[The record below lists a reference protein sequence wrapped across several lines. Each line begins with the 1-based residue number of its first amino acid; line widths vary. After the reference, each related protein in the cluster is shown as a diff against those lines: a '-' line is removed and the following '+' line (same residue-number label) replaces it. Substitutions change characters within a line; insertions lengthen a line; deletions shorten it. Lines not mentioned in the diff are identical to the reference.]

1 MTNDHARTA
10 SIRTDPTVYD
20 LLGIGIGP
28 FNLSLAALCDGAPDL
43 RTLFL
48 DAKPAFSW
56 HPGLLMEGTVL
67 QVPFLAD
74 LVTMADPTSPWS
86 YLNYLREHDRMF
98 PFFFSERFHIPRREY
113 DHYCRWVAGRL
124 PSCRFD
130 ARVTELDWEEGEG
143 AGAGVFAVTH
153 RSADGSLSRVRAR
166 QVVLGVG
173 TQPVVPEPLR
183 PLLTAPSSTP
193 PGAPTATAPTV
204 PSVPSPTGQTA
215 PSAPTGT
222 PAHDRLV
229 LHSAD
234 YRTHRTRL
242 AGLDD
247 VTVIGAGQSGAEV
260 VLDLL
265 RQQDGD
271 GRGGPFVR
279 WIARTPAFAPMEYS
293 KIGLEHFTPDYIRYF
308 RALPEQ
314 RRDQLVREQWQLYK
328 GVSEETLAEIHDELY
343 ERTIGGT
350 QPRAALHPGVTVEN
364 AEALPGPRSEGG
376 PGPEGT
382 TGPADGG
389 GYLLTCRHTE
399 QDEVFEVRT
408 SAVVSATGYAA
419 ARPDFLDTLAKLVVW
434 DEKGRYRI
442 DGEYRVALDPRVT
455 GALYVQ
461 NAELH
466 THGVGAPD
474 LTLGAW
480 RAATILNAAAG
491 RTVLRVPE
499 RAAWT
504 TFGVPTAPGAPGTP

>member
-1 MTNDHARTA
+1 MTTEPMHADA
-10 SIRTDPTVYD
+10 ADAYEHDPGHSPEHDPEHSPEHGPEYEIYD
-20 LLGIGIGP
+20 LVGIGIGP
-28 FNLSLAALCDGAPDL
+28 FNLSLAALADGAPGL

-113 DHYCRWVAGRL
+113 DHYCRWVAEHL

-130 ARVTELDWEEGEG
+130 ARVTELEWDERHE
-143 AGAGVFAVTH
+143 VFAVTH
-153 RSADGSLSRVRAR
+153 RAADGAVSRVRAR
-166 QVVLGVG
+166 QIVLGVG
-173 TQPVVPEPLR
+173 TNPVVPEPLR
-183 PLLTAPSSTP
+183 PLLT
-193 PGAPTATAPTV
+193 
-204 PSVPSPTGQTA
+204 
-215 PSAPTGT
+215 
-222 PAHDRLV
+222 PAHAGRV

-234 YRTHRTRL
+234 YRTHRARL

-247 VTVIGAGQSGAEV
+247 VTVVGAGQSGAEV
-260 VLDLL
+260 ALDLL
-265 RQQDGD
+265 RHQDGS
-271 GRGGPFVR
+271 GAGGPYVR
-279 WIARTPAFAPMEYS
+279 WLARTPAFAPMEYS

-308 RALPEQ
+308 RALPEE
-314 RRDQLVREQWQLYK
+314 RREELVREQWQLYK

-350 QPRAALHPGVTVEN
+350 EPRAALHPGVVLVA
-364 AEALPGPRSEGG
+364 AE
-376 PGPEGT
+376 PERIGASTGAGT
-382 TGPADGG
+382 SD

-399 QDEVFEVRT
+399 QDALFEVRT
-408 SAVVSATGYAA
+408 SAIVAATGYAA
-419 ARPDFLDTLAKLVVW
+419 TRPAFLDTMAKLVDW
-434 DEKGRYRI
+434 DEQGRYRI
-442 DGEYRVALDPRVT
+442 DGDYRVALDASVS

-480 RAATILNAAAG
+480 RAATILNAVAG
-491 RTVLRVPE
+491 RPVLRVPE

-504 TFGVPTAPGAPGTP
+504 TFGAPVPEAGVPVVWP

>member
-1 MTNDHARTA
+1 MHADA
-10 SIRTDPTVYD
+10 YEHGPEHSPEHSPEHGPEYEIYD
-20 LLGIGIGP
+20 LVGVGIGP
-28 FNLSLAALCDGAPDL
+28 FNLSLAALADGTPGL

-113 DHYCRWVAGRL
+113 DHYCRWVAEHL

-130 ARVTELDWEEGEG
+130 ARVTEVEWDERHE
-143 AGAGVFAVTH
+143 AFAVTH
-153 RSADGSLSRVRAR
+153 RSADGAVSRVRAR
-166 QVVLGVG
+166 QIVLGVG
-173 TQPVVPEPLR
+173 TNPVVPEPLR
-183 PLLTAPSSTP
+183 PLLT
-193 PGAPTATAPTV
+193 
-204 PSVPSPTGQTA
+204 
-215 PSAPTGT
+215 
-222 PAHDRLV
+222 PAHAGRV

-234 YRTHRTRL
+234 YRTHRARL

-247 VTVIGAGQSGAEV
+247 VTVVGAGQSGAEV
-260 VLDLL
+260 ALDLL
-265 RQQDGD
+265 RHQDGS
-271 GRGGPFVR
+271 GAGGPYVR
-279 WIARTPAFAPMEYS
+279 WLARTPAFAPMEYS

-308 RALPEQ
+308 RALPEE
-314 RRDQLVREQWQLYK
+314 RREELVRAQWQLYK

-350 QPRAALHPGVTVEN
+350 EPRAALHPGVVLVA
-364 AEALPGPRSEGG
+364 AEPERADADADTDIGTRTGTSTRTRTRTGTGTGTGTSEGG
-376 PGPEGT
+376 
-382 TGPADGG
+382 GG

-399 QDEVFEVRT
+399 QDALFEVRT
-408 SAVVSATGYAA
+408 SAIVAATGYAA
-419 ARPDFLDTLAKLVVW
+419 TRPTFLDTMAKLVDW
-434 DEKGRYRI
+434 DEQGRYRI
-442 DGEYRVALDPRVT
+442 DGDYRVALDASVS

-480 RAATILNAAAG
+480 RAATILNAVAG

-504 TFGVPTAPGAPGTP
+504 TFGAPGARVPEAGAPVVWP